1 MRFKVDT
8 EWEISLVG
16 YYKEITFLVIEF
28 VGGVDNW
35 KIKIIASV
43 TGI

>member
-8 EWEISLVG
+8 EWKISLVG
-16 YYKEITFLVIEF
+16 YYKEITFLVIES

-35 KIKIIASV
+35 KIKTIASV
-43 TGI
+43 AGV